1 MNWQTLNTREKNSTI
16 IAVAILVVIILY
28 TFVFSPIWQNNQ
40 QLQLDLDAEKNL
52 SAYLYETQQKL
63 TALPNHPTLSQQ
75 QAQQHIKF
83 AFRSQG
89 THLNGIVMQP
99 TKSIISINKIPF
111 QNLLNALQQLR
122 RKHGI
127 LTTKATLIRLT
138 PGTVSA
144 HLTLSY

>member
-1 MNWQTLNTREKNSTI
+1 MNWQTLNTREKNSALAATTLL
-16 IAVAILVVIILY
+16 VATLLY

-40 QLQLDLDAEKNL
+40 QLQLDLQAEKNL

-75 QAQQHIKF
+75 QAKKHIKS

-89 THLNGIVMQP
+89 IRLNGVLMQP

-111 QNLLNALQQLR
+111 RNLLTILQKLR

-127 LTTKATLIRLT
+127 LTTKAIITRIK
-138 PGTVSA
+138 PGTVDA
-144 HLTLSY
+144 QLTLSY